1 MLFNS
6 IEFALFLPLM
16 FVVYWYCCGRS
27 WRVQNGVLLGGSLVF
42 YGWWDPRF
50 LGLMLFSAVLDFSV
64 GNLIDRSQSVA
75 VRRGWLALSIGVNF
89 GILGIFKYYNF
100 FAESLNEAL
109 VAVGFS
115 PAAARLDLVL
125 PVGISFYTFQTVS
138 SSIDIYRRTLR
149 PTRDLVAYLSFVT
162 FFPQLVAGPIER
174 AGHLLPQ
181 FLQRRNF
188 RLDEATDGCRQAL
201 WGLFKKV
208 VIADNCSALANQV
221 FGAPADASSAA
232 LLAGTFLFTI
242 QIYCDFSGYSDIAV
256 GTARLFGFSL
266 MQNFATPY
274 FSRDIAEFWR
284 RWHISLSTWFRDYV
298 YLPLGGSRCSR
309 GRMIRNTMAVF
320 LISGLWHGANWTFLV
335 WGLLNALY
343 FLPLQLR
350 GANRRFTSHTDT
362 ASVLPS
368 PREAL
373 QITATFL
380 LTMLAWIFFRA
391 ASLSDAVTVLR
402 RLFTLQDGSGLD
414 VPSEIWLLVVGF
426 LLVEWIQRARRHALE
441 LTDTALPGPVRWLMY
456 YGVLCLILKFGGEQ
470 QDFIYFQF

>member
-6 IEFALFLPLM
+6 AEFAIFLPLM
-16 FVVYWYCCGRS
+16 FVVYWYCCGRDR
-27 WRVQNGVLLGGSLVF
+27 RVQNVVLLAGSLVF

-50 LGLMLFSAVLDFSV
+50 LGLILFSAVLDFCV
-64 GNLIDRSQSVA
+64 GNLIDRSQSVL
-75 VRRGWLALSIGVNF
+75 VRRGLLALSICVNF
-89 GILGIFKYYNF
+89 GILGMFKYYNF
-100 FAESLNEAL
+100 FAESLNESLLAC
-109 VAVGFS
+109 GFS
-115 PAAARLDLVL
+115 PAAARLDVVL

-138 SSIDIYRRTLR
+138 SSIDIYRGTLK

-181 FLQRRNF
+181 FLQRREF
-188 RLDEATDGCRQAL
+188 RLQEAADGCRQAL

-208 VIADNCSALANQV
+208 VIADNCAALANQV
-221 FGAPADASSAA
+221 YGAPAEASSAA

-309 GRMIRNTMAVF
+309 GQMIRNTLAVF
-320 LISGLWHGANWTFLV
+320 LISGLWHGANWTFVV

-343 FLPLQLR
+343 FLPLQLS
-350 GANRRFTSHTDT
+350 GANRRLTSRT
-362 ASVLPS
+362 AAAKLLPA
-368 PREAL
+368 PREVL
-373 QITATFL
+373 QIAATFL
-380 LTMLAWIFFRA
+380 LTMVAWIFFRA
-391 ASLSDAVTVLR
+391 ASLSDAVTILR

-414 VPSEIWLLVVGF
+414 VRGEIWLLVTGF
-426 LLVEWIQRARRHALE
+426 LLVEWIQRGRRHALE
-441 LTDTALPGPVRWLMY
+441 LSDSPLPRQVRWLFY
-456 YGVLCLILKFGGEQ
+456 YGVLYLILKFGGEQ